1 MHVKSQHEW
10 SSWHVLPTLLNG
22 WEAYNLLKR
31 LVPLNASSFRY
42 LWLIVT
48 RIYHKYQNFDF
59 SRSPSSKSTNGKEKA
74 AWFHCSCSLHP
85 PPRLSLKKKKN
96 GEITERMDPRSTENN
111 GVKIPSHNL
120 PCRFQNLHRNPYIF
134 LLLKDGIC
142 WNHPIPWIYCMIC
155 LFSS

>member
-42 LWLIVT
+42 LWLIIT

-59 SRSPSSKSTNGKEKA
+59 SRSPSSKSTNGNKKA

-85 PPRLSLKKKKN
+85 PPRLSWKKKKKRRN
-96 GEITERMDPRSTENN
+96 KQEWIQEAQRTMEWRSLAITFHVDFQIDTETHIFFSFWKMAFVEIIQFPGYT
-111 GVKIPSHNL
+111 V
-120 PCRFQNLHRNPYIF
+120 
-134 LLLKDGIC
+134 
-142 WNHPIPWIYCMIC
+142 
-155 LFSS
+155 